1 MKKNMISVIMAVYNC
16 APTLREAIDSI
27 LNQTYTNWEFI
38 ICDDCSTDNTMEIVR
53 EYKAKFPDK
62 FKIIQNEVNSKLSF
76 SLNHCLKYAEGEF
89 IARMD
94 GDDISVPTRF
104 ETQVK
109 YLREHPDVDLC
120 STLVQRFDENGLSDI
135 IVKPEF
141 PDRYTQRNHVA
152 FNHATIMTYK
162 YVYDKCG
169 GYTVSKRTVRAQDY
183 DLWFR
188 FFYHEFKGVN
198 LQEPLYLMREDK
210 NAVKRRTFKVRFNAY
225 RTTVKGF
232 RLLRYPIK
240 WYIKPTVT
248 FIIKGLTPSFIAY
261 RHRQNQAAKSRSEAT
276 KKEQ

>member
-1 MKKNMISVIMAVYNC
+1 MQNGLISIIMAVYNC
-16 APTLREAIDSI
+16 APTVREAIDSI
-27 LNQTYTNWEFI
+27 LGQTYENWQMI
-38 ICDDCSTDNTMEIVR
+38 ICDDCSTDNTLEIVK
-53 EYKAKFPDK
+53 EYETKYPDK
-62 FKIIQNEVNSKLSF
+62 FKVIQNQVNSKLSF
-76 SLNHCLKYAEGEF
+76 SLNHCLEYADGEF

-94 GDDISVPTRF
+94 GDDISVPERF
-104 ETQVK
+104 EKQVK

-120 STLVQRFDENGLSDI
+120 STIIQRFDESGPTDVI
-135 IVKPEF
+135 YKPEF

-162 YVYDKCG
+162 YVYEKCD

-188 FFYHEFKGVN
+188 FFYHGFKGVN
-198 LQEPLYLMREDK
+198 MQEPLYLMREDL

-232 RLLRYPIK
+232 RLLRYPLS

-248 FIIKGLTPSFIAY
+248 FIAKGLTPSFIAY
-261 RHRQNQAAKSRSEAT
+261 RHRQNQAKKSRVAA

>member
-1 MKKNMISVIMAVYNC
+1 MAVYNC

-27 LNQTYTNWEFI
+27 LDQTYTNWEFI
-38 ICDDCSTDNTMEIVR
+38 ICDDCSTDNTPDIVR
-53 EYKAKFPDK
+53 EYKAKYPDK
-62 FKIIQNEVNSKLSF
+62 FKFIQNQTNSKLSY
-76 SLNHCLKYAEGEF
+76 SLNHCLKYADGEF

-109 YLREHPDVDLC
+109 YLREHPKVDLC

-188 FFYHEFKGVN
+188 FFYHGFKGVN
-198 LQEPLYLMREDK
+198 LQEPLYLMREDR
-210 NAVKRRTFKVRFNAY
+210 NAIKRRTFKVRFNAY

-232 RLLRYPIK
+232 KLLEYPIK
-240 WYIKPTVT
+240 WYIKPTLA
-248 FIIKGLTPSFIAY
+248 FIIKGLTPGFIAY
-261 RHRQNQAAKSRSEAT
+261 RHRQNQAAKSRREAA

>member
-1 MKKNMISVIMAVYNC
+1 MKKDLISVIMAVYNC

-53 EYKAKFPDK
+53 EYEAKFPDK
-62 FKIIQNEVNSKLSF
+62 FKVIQNEVNSKLSF
-76 SLNHCLKYAEGEF
+76 SLNHCLEYAQGEF

-94 GDDISVPTRF
+94 GDDISVPSRF
-104 ETQVK
+104 ETQVN
-109 YLREHPDVDLC
+109 YLKEHSDVDLC

-135 IVKPEF
+135 VVKPEF
-141 PDRYTQRNHVA
+141 PDRYTQRDHVA

-188 FFYHEFKGVN
+188 FFYHGFKGVN
-198 LQEPLYLMREDK
+198 LQKPLYLMREDR

-232 RLLRYPIK
+232 RLLKYPLK
-240 WYIKPTVT
+240 WYVKPTIT
-248 FIIKGLTPSFIAY
+248 FLVKGLTPSFIAY
-261 RHRQNQAAKSRSEAT
+261 RHRQNQAAKSRKTAD
-276 KKEQ
+276 KEQ

>member
-1 MKKNMISVIMAVYNC
+1 MKKDLISIIMAVYNC
-16 APTLREAIDSI
+16 SSTVEEAIDSI

-38 ICDDCSTDNTMEIVR
+38 ICDDCSTDNTLEIVR
-53 EYKAKFPDK
+53 EYEKKYPDK
-62 FKIIQNEVNSKLSF
+62 FKVIQNETNSKLSY
-76 SLNHCLKYAEGEF
+76 SLNHCLKYADGEF

-94 GDDISVPTRF
+94 GDDISVPERF

-120 STLVQRFDENGLSDI
+120 STLVQRFDENGLADI

-162 YVYDKCG
+162 YVYEKCG
-169 GYTVSKRTVRAQDY
+169 GYTVSKRTVRAQDF

-188 FFYHEFKGVN
+188 FFYHDFKGVN
-198 LQEPLYLMREDK
+198 LQKPLYLMREDL

-225 RTTVKGF
+225 RTKMLGF
-232 RLLRYPIK
+232 KLLGYP
-240 WYIKPTVT
+240 WYWRIKPTFVLL
-248 FIIKGLTPSFIAY
+248 IKVLTPTRVAY
-261 RHRQNQAAKSRSEAT
+261 KHRQNQAAKSR
-276 KKEQ
+276 KEQKEQ